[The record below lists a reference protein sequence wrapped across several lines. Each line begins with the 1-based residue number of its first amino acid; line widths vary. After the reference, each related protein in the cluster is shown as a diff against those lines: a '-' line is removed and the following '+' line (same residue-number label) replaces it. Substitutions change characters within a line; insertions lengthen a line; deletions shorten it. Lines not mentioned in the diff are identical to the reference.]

1 MTFLVTGATGTVGRH
16 VVAELLRLGQD
27 VRALTRDPAR
37 ADLPAGV
44 EVVGGDLTEPA
55 TLKEAFAG
63 VTGVHLINFAG
74 DGYNALEAG
83 AELVELAVA
92 SGVRRVTVLGGRDE
106 GPLEDALKASALE
119 WTMLAPV
126 EFMGNTR
133 QWWAAGVR
141 AEGVVREPFGGRR
154 SAMVHEADIG
164 AVAAALLVGG
174 GRHGEEV
181 VLTGPEAIT
190 TTAKVRLLAE
200 AVGREIEY
208 VELTEEQA
216 RAKWAADGMPP
227 EVIEFLVEALGNTP
241 EVGYTV
247 TTTVEDITGRPA
259 RTFAQ
264 WAAEN
269 AADFRPAA

>member
-37 ADLPAGV
+37 ADLSAGV

-55 TLKEAFAG
+55 ALKEAFAG

-74 DGYNALEAG
+74 EGYNALETG

-92 SGVRRVTVLGGRDE
+92 SGVRQVTVLGGRDE
-106 GPLEDALKASALE
+106 GSLERALEGSGLE

-133 QWWAAGVR
+133 QWWAEGVR

-164 AVAAALLVGG
+164 AVAAALLVNG

-190 TTAKVRLLAE
+190 TSAKVRLLAE
-200 AVGREIEY
+200 AVGRGIEY

-227 EVIEFLVEALGNTP
+227 EVIEFLVKALGDTP

-247 TTTVEDITGRPA
+247 TTAVEDITGRPA

>member
-55 TLKEAFAG
+55 ALKEAFAG

-74 DGYNALEAG
+74 DGYNALETG
-83 AELVELAVA
+83 AELVELAAA

-106 GPLEDALKASALE
+106 GPLERALEGSGLE

-126 EFMGNTR
+126 EFMDNTR
-133 QWWAAGVR
+133 QWWAEGVR

-164 AVAAALLVGG
+164 AVAAALLVNG
-174 GRHGEEV
+174 GRHGEEIT
-181 VLTGPEAIT
+181 LTGPEAIT
-190 TTAKVRLLAE
+190 TTAKVRILAE

-216 RAKWAADGMPP
+216 RAKWAADGMPA
-227 EVIEFLVEALGNTP
+227 ELVEFLVEALGNTP

-247 TTTVEDITGRPA
+247 TTAVEDITGRPA

-269 AADFRPAA
+269 AAAFRPAA